1 MRVRVNAS
9 VEHGVAVPT
18 GGGLLGADKEIARGI
33 KENEDLKRLNVGNS
47 PLSQANVDLEIIEL
61 AKELA
66 KLEKMCKERETRD
79 RNIEEQLQTTETELA
94 LLTDQNVTQ
103 R

>member
-33 KENEDLKRLNVGNS
+33 KENEDLKRM
-47 PLSQANVDLEIIEL
+47 NVDNPTLRPGE
-61 AKELA
+61 
-66 KLEKMCKERETRD
+66 CRS
-79 RNIEEQLQTTETELA
+79 
-94 LLTDQNVTQ
+94 
-103 R
+103 